1 MASRNEDDLAP
12 SKTEGFKVGEK
23 KTLDEYAKLDQE
35 DEALNRWKASLG
47 LGSGKTV
54 GDPNDPRKCVIKSLA
69 LEVQGRPDITID
81 LSAPGAVETLKNK
94 PFTIKEGC
102 RYQMKAIF
110 VVQHEVLSGLK
121 YVQAL
126 KRKGIRV
133 GKDEEMIGSYPPNT
147 TDKPTYE
154 KKFAP
159 EEAPSGMMAR
169 GHYEA
174 VSKFID
180 DDDVT
185 HLKFEWSFDIT
196 KDWK

>member
-1 MASRNEDDLAP
+1 M
-12 SKTEGFKVGEK
+12 
-23 KTLDEYAKLDQE
+23 
-35 DEALNRWKASLG
+35 KAS
-47 LGSGKTV
+47 
-54 GDPNDPRKCVIKSLA
+54 
-69 LEVQGRPDITID
+69 
-81 LSAPGAVETLKNK
+81 
-94 PFTIKEGC
+94 
-102 RYQMKAIF
+102 F

-121 YVQAL
+121 YVQVI

-147 TDKPTYE
+147 KDKPLHE
-154 KKFAP
+154 KKFAQ
-159 EEAPSGMMAR
+159 EEAPSGMLAR

>member
-1 MASRNEDDLAP
+1 MRNQISSAGMTSTSP
-12 SKTEGFKVGEK
+12 STSWL
-23 KTLDEYAKLDQE
+23 TLSK
-35 DEALNRWKASLG
+35 
-47 LGSGKTV
+47 
-54 GDPNDPRKCVIKSLA
+54 
-69 LEVQGRPDITID
+69 EVEGRPDITID
-81 LSAPGAVETLKNK
+81 LSGPGAVEHLRET
-94 PFTIKEGC
+94 PFIIKEGC
-102 RYQMKAIF
+102 RYQMKASF

-147 TDKPTYE
+147 TDKPLYE
-154 KKFAP
+154 KKFAT
-159 EEAPSGMMAR
+159 EEAPSGMLAR